1 MIEKI
6 HVCNKMNLSSNIN
19 KVIRAVLVF
28 FTKRFR
34 RHQKAQKAQKSTEKC
49 QNHQKR
55 KNAMEQKHKTQISEQ
70 KLKMRLKNI

>member
-34 RHQKAQKAQKSTEKC
+34 RYQKAQKAQKSTENAKTTKNAKT
-49 QNHQKR
+49 QWSKSTKR
-55 KNAMEQKHKTQISEQ
+55 K
-70 KLKMRLKNI
+70 